1 MNSRAALVAGLFA
14 SVMATVSCGENT
26 NAVPV
31 PPTGPSSLSSLLLP
45 KLGGNWGGDLTLTGI
60 QGGTGPAVN
69 AGLTACDGSS
79 FAQVLGEKNTYTLSI
94 TQDGSNLTAKMVS
107 ASNGLACSYTG
118 SVGSE
123 STFVLHSEECTQK
136 TLNLLCRDGN
146 NRKLDLVG
154 ASVTAKFDD
163 PVNPKV
169 ISGTAAYTYNS
180 DRVEGGSAISALV
193 VNQAFP
199 SLTRR

>member
-1 MNSRAALVAGLFA
+1 MKSRAALVAGLFA
-14 SVMATVSCGENT
+14 SVMATASCGENM

-45 KLGGNWGGDLTLTGI
+45 KLAGNWGGDLTLSGI

-69 AGLTACDGSS
+69 AGVTACDGAS

-94 TQDGSNLTAKMVS
+94 SQDGSNLTAKLVS

-118 SVGSE
+118 SVGSG
-123 STFVLHSEECTQK
+123 SNFVLHSEECTQK
-136 TLNLLCRDGN
+136 TLNLLCRDGSS
-146 NRKLDLVG
+146 RSLDLVG
-154 ASVTAKFDD
+154 ASVTATFDD
-163 PVNPKV
+163 PINPKV

-180 DRVEGGSAISALV
+180 ERVAGGAASSALV
-193 VNQAFP
+193 VNQSFQG
-199 SLTRR
+199 LTRR